1 MNDRLDDIGA
11 PSWAA
16 VESDDEEG
24 DVEMANKPQAKYMQS
39 FFRDVDSI
47 KADID
52 AVKSATRQIHQIN
65 EEAQMATTS
74 DKENE
79 LSNRLRPLVQATNVR
94 AKRTKNMLALIK
106 NETDTLKEGGDAK
119 SSDIRIREN
128 LSNTLT
134 RKFVDE
140 MKAYQNSQQKY
151 KEDIKKKVKRQVQI
165 VKPDATDE
173 DVENVLKSEG
183 GRDALY
189 KEKILAGGVN
199 DQVKNT
205 YAQVAGK
212 YQDVLTLEQS
222 VAELH
227 QMFLDFA
234 LLTEQQ
240 GELLDQIEF
249 NVRSAADYVEEG
261 NVDLFESI
269 EFQKKIRKKQCW
281 MMIIAIIATIVI
293 LFATGILPP

>member
-1 MNDRLDDIGA
+1 MNDRLGDIGTPA
-11 PSWAA
+11 WAA

-24 DVEMANKPQAKYMQS
+24 DVEMAKPQAKYMQA

-52 AVKSATRQIHQIN
+52 AVKVATQTIHQIN

-74 DKENE
+74 EKENE
-79 LSNRLRPLVQATNVR
+79 LSDRLRPLVQSTNVR

-106 NETDTLKEGGDAK
+106 KETDTLKEGGEAK
-119 SSDIRIREN
+119 SSDVRIREN

-165 VKPDATDE
+165 VKPNATDE

-269 EFQKKIRKKQCW
+269 EYQKKIRKKQCW
-281 MMIIAIIATIVI
+281 LMIIAIIVTIVI